1 MTLFMMML
9 STLLGHRS
17 LDSLLFFQV
26 IVGRPHSKFRLK
38 QQQQFSNKL
47 SLSKHT
53 KGLGVGSMDPSPNRR
68 ILLKGRERKS
78 TLTEW
83 VPDYFIPL
91 SPTHQVVGMYAT
103 HDEKVW
109 HDPLFPGF
117 VSSDASGRGPWH
129 GRGVEQNDHYYKR
142 ISRRQSTYVTT
153 RNQSPTLGA
162 HSCPW
167 VLGGHGCD
175 IIVHGWA

>member
-53 KGLGVGSMDPSPNRR
+53 KGLGVGSMEPSPNRR

-83 VPDYFIPL
+83 GARLFYPLISDTPSCRNVRDPRRKGLARPIIPGL
-91 SPTHQVVGMYAT
+91 REFRRIGKGSLTRA
-103 HDEKVW
+103 
-109 HDPLFPGF
+109 
-117 VSSDASGRGPWH
+117 RG
-129 GRGVEQNDHYYKR
+129 
-142 ISRRQSTYVTT
+142 
-153 RNQSPTLGA
+153 
-162 HSCPW
+162 
-167 VLGGHGCD
+167 
-175 IIVHGWA
+175 